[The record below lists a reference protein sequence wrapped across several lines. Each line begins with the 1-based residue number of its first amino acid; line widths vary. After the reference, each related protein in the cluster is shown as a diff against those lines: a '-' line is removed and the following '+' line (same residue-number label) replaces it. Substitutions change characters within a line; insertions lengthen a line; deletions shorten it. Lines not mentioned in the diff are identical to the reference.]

1 MWLIYFCNTFDV
13 SHVIDE
19 IKKTE
24 DAILDAYDTKEERS
38 FSDYQQINNGVL
50 GGGGFGIVHLYQHNN
65 TDEQIAVKEL
75 KSHPNETTKEDKA
88 FEVEVRI
95 MRELSRFDHPNI
107 VRYFFEHTDVGSGK
121 FYIGMEYMTGGS
133 LAGKIKK
140 TPLPEDDLRHYTHQ
154 ILCGVKF
161 LHEKHIAHR
170 DIKPANVL
178 LSLDDPIIKLAD
190 FGISRKLEASLLTHG
205 ATTAG
210 KGTVQ
215 YMSPEA
221 TRGEDDEKKGYGL
234 KTDIWSVGCV
244 VLEMAKGTR
253 PWSESINA
261 GNLMFRI
268 GNGEAPPVAENV
280 PGDVKDFLK
289 KTFILVP
296 KDRASADDL
305 LEDKLLAGIT
315 SDDSG
320 NVRLS

>member
-1 MWLIYFCNTFDV
+1 MWLIYFSDIFDE
-13 SHVIDE
+13 SHMIDE
-19 IKKTE
+19 INETA

-253 PWSESINA
+253 PWSESRNA
-261 GNLMFRI
+261 RNLTFRI

-296 KDRASADDL
+296 KDRPSADDL